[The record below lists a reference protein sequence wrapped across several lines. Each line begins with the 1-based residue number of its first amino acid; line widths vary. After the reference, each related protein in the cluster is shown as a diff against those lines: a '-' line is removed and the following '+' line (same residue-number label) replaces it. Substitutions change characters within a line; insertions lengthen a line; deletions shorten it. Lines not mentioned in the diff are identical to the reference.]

1 MPEIN
6 GITVPF
12 IPIAEINRKPSV
24 PIEQKTGTGSF
35 DTIFTEEISK
45 LKISGHAQ
53 SRMVSRNI
61 NLTDFDMMRLDAAID
76 RAAVKNAKDSL
87 VILDDKAFVVNVP
100 NKTVVTMLEQQQMTD
115 NVITKIDSAVFA

>member
-1 MPEIN
+1 
-6 GITVPF
+6 
-12 IPIAEINRKPSV
+12 
-24 PIEQKTGTGSF
+24 
-35 DTIFTEEISK
+35 
-45 LKISGHAQ
+45 
-53 SRMVSRNI
+53 
-61 NLTDFDMMRLDAAID
+61 MMRLDAAID